1 LTKARRRSILNELN
15 LQVEG
20 SLIRKALAASI
31 LGAFALAMTPVV
43 VHAADMPKSYKSV
56 KAKKKPVAKK
66 PPGAGMP
73 QSKQMRMQANPPGSR
88 FPYSYR

>member
-1 LTKARRRSILNELN
+1 
-15 LQVEG
+15 VEG

-66 PPGAGMP
+66 PPVAGMP
-73 QSKQMRMQANPPGSR
+73 QSKRGPTMQANPPGSR
-88 FPYSYR
+88 FPYSYRY

>member
-1 LTKARRRSILNELN
+1 MTKARRRSILNELK

-56 KAKKKPVAKK
+56 KASPPVV
-66 PPGAGMP
+66 
-73 QSKQMRMQANPPGSR
+73 SDVSSR
-88 FPYSYR
+88 CVCVCVCVNVYVCV